1 MLESKNCERSLENKA
16 VTRNKY
22 THIYIFQIV
31 YSSKILFF
39 VEKKIESFF
48 NRSRPILFLFSFFLF
63 HSTET
68 FQLFFTFLSKILFDK
83 SWLKKKN
90 KVYKNFLKPDARY
103 LPNISPKKKTD
114 LSAEN
119 KGKEEKKNYFNAQS
133 TRERS
138 NSNSLENIIRFL
150 RLSRDLYRRSARSR
164 VASSSSSSSRGPRTR
179 RVAVLG
185 EKVLRQADTGIAG
198 RNGLKRATGQS
209 RSFARIYG
217 NRFTRLTK
225 ECRLPLRLST
235 CPRTDRPQHGEHRP
249 ALAPLPLPLPLS
261 ASFFGS
267 LGISD

>member
-22 THIYIFQIV
+22 THIYIYIFQIV

-48 NRSRPILFLFSFFLF
+48 NRPRPILFLFSFFLF
-63 HSTET
+63 HSIET
-68 FQLFFTFLSKILFDK
+68 FQLFFTFLSKILLDK
-83 SWLKKKN
+83 SWLKRKN
-90 KVYKNFLKPDARY
+90 KVYKNFLKPDIF
-103 LPNISPKKKTD
+103 PIFFQKKEKRD

-164 VASSSSSSSRGPRTR
+164 VASSSSSRGPRTR

-249 ALAPLPLPLPLS
+249 ALAPLPLPLS